1 MYYLTLDKFL
11 YVSCKKKIQA
21 HRINIHKSK
30 RTYLCDAFFFFKAA
44 YETGSDS
51 NHCIHVL

>member
-1 MYYLTLDKFL
+1 MFH
-11 YVSCKKKIQA
+11 VKKKIKA
-21 HRINIHKSK
+21 HKINIHKSK

-51 NHCIHVL
+51 KHCIHIL